1 MANENKYKVTR
12 IGNNIYTYKGNTLV
26 ATYSKETGGFYTYG
40 LSKEEKR
47 KVSKILKGILR
58 EGKVTK
64 QQAKEFYN
72 KLCVTVYGNKNKN
85 CCGIMPVALIADH
98 MEVSIE
104 KANLYC
110 NAMVKHGITERAN
123 GMIIV

>member
-1 MANENKYKVTR
+1 MEKFKTKQ
-12 IGNNIYTYKGNTLV
+12 IGNNIYVYKGNKLV
-26 ATYSKETGGFYTYG
+26 ATYSKETGGFYTYN

-47 KVSKILKGILR
+47 KVGKILKATLK
-58 EGKVTK
+58 EGKITK
-64 QQAKEFYN
+64 QQAKNFY
-72 KLCVTVYGNKNKN
+72 KDLCGTVYGNENQN

-98 MEVSIE
+98 MNVSIE

-110 NAMVKHGITERAN
+110 NAMVRHGITGRAN